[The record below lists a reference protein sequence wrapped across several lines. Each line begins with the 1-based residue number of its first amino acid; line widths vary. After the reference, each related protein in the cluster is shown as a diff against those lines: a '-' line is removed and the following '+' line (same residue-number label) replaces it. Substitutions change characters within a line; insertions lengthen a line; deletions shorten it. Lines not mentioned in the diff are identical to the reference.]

1 MTLPAIDEVVSTYN
15 QSRTSDIGQ
24 SEQVLFQRHGLEPL
38 LPLLIEAYPRIRRSE
53 GRAAIL
59 SWLTRYARS
68 HPPVVSLAQAALE
81 DRAYLVRERACS
93 ILAYS
98 LRADVLPRL
107 ALMQEHPDARTRADV
122 AAAMD
127 AISCGNHHLFVD
139 RGHTGSTFWEVNCDQ
154 P

>member
-1 MTLPAIDEVVSTYN
+1 MSLPGIDEVISTYN
-15 QSRTSDIGQ
+15 QSRSSDIGHA
-24 SEQVLFQRHGLEPL
+24 EQVLSQRHGLEPL
-38 LPLLIEAYPRIRRSE
+38 LPVLIEAYPHIRRGE

-59 SWLTRYARS
+59 SWLTCYARS
-68 HPPVVSLAQAALE
+68 RPPSCLGSSSAGGSRLP
-81 DRAYLVRERACS
+81 RARARLF

-107 ALMQEHPDARTRADV
+107 ALMQAHPDARTPADV

-127 AISCGNHHLFVD
+127 AISCGNHHFFVD
-139 RGHTGSTFWEVNCDQ
+139 RGHTGSTFWEVSCDQ